1 MHSEVGAGRD
11 MGAFERRGR
20 GNGNGPIPVNDTV
33 ALKRDLV
40 ATGTRV
46 CESLSE
52 SLRESTRV
60 CESLRESAGVYE
72 SQREFTRVCES
83 LRESARVTRVYESLR
98 ESARVCESLRESAAR
113 VCESLRESARVYE
126 SLREFARVCERVYE
140 SLEFTRVYF
149 TGKRTVIIR
158 NRSGLRG
165 RVLYGRQL
173 QRRIQVLFAGRK
185 ESHIGL
191 QCHDGRSKRKTI

>member
-1 MHSEVGAGRD
+1 MQPCRREGVHSEVGAGRD
-11 MGAFERRGR
+11 VGAFERRLR
-20 GNGNGPIPVNDTV
+20 GNGNGQFPVNDTV

-46 CESLSE
+46 CESL
-52 SLRESTRV
+52 
-60 CESLRESAGVYE
+60 
-72 SQREFTRVCES
+72 
-83 LRESARVTRVYESLR
+83 RESARVYESLREFTRVYESLR
-98 ESARVCESLRESAAR
+98 ESARVCESLRESAR

-126 SLREFARVCERVYE
+126 SLRESARVCE
-140 SLEFTRVYF
+140 SIF

-185 ESHIGL
+185 ESHIRL
-191 QCHDGRSKRKTI
+191 QWHDGRSKRKTI